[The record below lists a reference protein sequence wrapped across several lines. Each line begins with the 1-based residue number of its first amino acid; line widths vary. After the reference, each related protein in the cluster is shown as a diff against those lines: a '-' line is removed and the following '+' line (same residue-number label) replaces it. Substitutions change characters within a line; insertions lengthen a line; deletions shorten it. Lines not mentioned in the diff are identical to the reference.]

1 MTAAAGRRLRVLVI
15 APSRHPI
22 RQPHAG
28 GLEAAVWDRVRA
40 LRAAGH
46 DAVLVA
52 SHGSDFLDR
61 TPEALRMPAV
71 VWGATRSSDAVYPP
85 GYLDGVAR
93 VLDELMDRLA
103 ADPGAFDLIDNHSLH
118 PIPIA
123 RSAEHGIPM
132 RTTLHTPPLPELV
145 EAAAAAGP
153 GHAFVSVSA
162 HTASEWRRTGVAS
175 TVEPNVVDAE
185 AWPLGRGGARLVW
198 FGRIVPEKGP
208 HLAIEAAEA
217 LGRRLVLA
225 GRVGDVEYY
234 ERAIAPRLGRAVR
247 HVGPLRRR
255 RLARLVGASGCAL
268 VTPCWDEPFGLVV
281 AEALT
286 TGTPVVAFDRGG
298 IREVVGDL
306 PGAALVPPGD
316 VGALAE
322 AALRLGSPGAAERER
337 IRERALERFSSA
349 GRIARLVAQAGVA
362 PAPTRAAAPPVPASL
377 APRLLRIVDP
387 GDGAEAGA

>member
-1 MTAAAGRRLRVLVI
+1 MTAARGQRLRVLVI

-28 GLEAAVWDRVRA
+28 GLEGAVWDRVRA

-46 DAVLVA
+46 EVVLVA

-61 TPEALRMPAV
+61 TPAALRMPAV
-71 VWGATRSSDAVYPP
+71 VWGATRSSDAAYPP

-103 ADPGAFDLIDNHSLH
+103 ADPGAFDLVDNHSLH

-145 EAAAAAGP
+145 EAARAAGDA
-153 GHAFVSVSA
+153 HAFVAVSA
-162 HTASEWRRTGVAS
+162 HTAGEWRRSGVAS
-175 TVEPNVVDAE
+175 IVEPNVVDAE
-185 AWPLGRGGARLVW
+185 AWPFGRGGDRLVW

-208 HLAIEAAEA
+208 HLAIEAAA
-217 LGRRLVLA
+217 AIGRPIVLA
-225 GRVGDVEYY
+225 GRVGDVEYH
-234 ERAIAPRLGRAVR
+234 ASSIVPRLGRGVR
-247 HVGPLRRR
+247 HVGPLRRA
-255 RLARLVGASGCAL
+255 RLARLVGRSACAL

-298 IREVVGDL
+298 IREVVDGL
-306 PGAALVPPGD
+306 PGTALVPPGD
-316 VGALAE
+316 VGVLAE
-322 AALRLGSPGAAERER
+322 AARSLAATGPGERRR
-337 IRERALERFSSA
+337 IRELALERFAGA
-349 GRIARLVAQAGVA
+349 GRIARLEAIARG
-362 PAPTRAAAPPVPASL
+362 AAAPIDAPSARATAAAFG
-377 APRLLRIVDP
+377 APRLLRAT
-387 GDGAEAGA
+387 GASEGGA